1 MSEKPVCIFCGN
13 STDDWWMIDKKN
25 NTCRC
30 RECYDKGIAETEQ
43 EKIKHTNYPYM
54 PVKNRNYFKPE
65 FLNEKKSQ
73 IADEE
78 NLLHIVRFA
87 PQGSLV
93 EFSPRSTEKKI
104 YNRSPRGEIT
114 AFSVRSRSRL
124 NKKIAMLKRDI
135 LPLFVTLTYHNDI
148 SETFEGYKYH
158 LDLFVKWLFRRF
170 PGAGVIWKLEFQ
182 KRGYA
187 HYHLFVW
194 GVSLED
200 LQAFVPET
208 WHEIAGNHSTYH
220 LAWHKG
226 ELGGNN
232 EHCVQPI
239 RSWNGVRSYASKYF
253 AKLDDTKNRGG
264 RVWGIRGSVP
274 FSKILEFRV
283 NLQVALELRQS
294 LIFERNY
301 EFQRLGFWTFDYSPA
316 LLSFFDSL
324 INAWEVLQRPPDD
337 PPDWELY
344 FEQ

>member
-1 MSEKPVCIFCGN
+1 ME
-13 STDDWWMIDKKN
+13 
-25 NTCRC
+25 
-30 RECYDKGIAETEQ
+30 A
-43 EKIKHTNYPYM
+43 
-54 PVKNRNYFKPE
+54 
-65 FLNEKKSQ
+65 
-73 IADEE
+73 
-78 NLLHIVRFA
+78 IVRFS

-93 EFSPRSTEKKI
+93 EVSPKLGGGSGR
-104 YNRSPRGEIT
+104 RSPRGEIS

-148 SETFEGYKYH
+148 PESFEGYKYH
-158 LDLFVKWLFRRF
+158 LHHFIIALFRRF
-170 PGAGVIWKLEFQ
+170 PSAGVIWKLEFQ
-182 KRGYA
+182 KRGFA
-187 HYHLFVW
+187 HFHLFVW

-200 LQAFVPET
+200 LQAFVPEK
-208 WHEIAGNHSTYH
+208 WHKIAGNHSTYH

-283 NLQVALELRQS
+283 NLEVALEFRQS
-294 LIFERNY
+294 LMIERNY

-316 LLSFFDSL
+316 LLLFFDSL
-324 INAWEVLQRPPDD
+324 INAWDVLQNPPDD
-337 PPDWELY
+337 PPDWEMFALPPMQEA
-344 FEQ
+344 FI